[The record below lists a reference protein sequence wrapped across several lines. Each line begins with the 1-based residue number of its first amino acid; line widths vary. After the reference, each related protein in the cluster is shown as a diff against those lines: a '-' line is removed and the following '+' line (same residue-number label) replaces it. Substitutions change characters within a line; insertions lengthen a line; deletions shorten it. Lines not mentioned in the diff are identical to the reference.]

1 MISSAAATSQH
12 LVSKT
17 VINIGEEVNDSG
29 EEVLRRQHSPQ
40 NNEKMFQRNMML
52 AREDFQETASV
63 STFASSE
70 SNENLRRFITKIDIL
85 PSASDK
91 CWPRKNV
98 SIMSI
103 NQDLQ
108 MTFDGN
114 LSDDQ
119 KLVLNIS
126 TDSRESCEKKKIEVE
141 LSNENVNKI
150 MLSGQCSP
158 CDDHLDS
165 GTCSD
170 AEANQ
175 PPPIPPK
182 GVRMNYMRHHMLS
195 DSFCSDASSASSS
208 DSIQFLQGHLLSP
221 DLIRSIDSLKPVKVE
236 KSAPLPTSLLMDI
249 RSRSMIKDE
258 SSSDDDQD
266 HRDYSDLVLCNR
278 DSDGQVTMNFY
289 DHDKSYKFHINEHL
303 TSALDACN
311 LATHDE
317 SDENFAGYKD
327 LTSRTSTIRSAKGTI
342 RGVKNRVKNGIATF
356 LQMQQTTVKV
366 SCTATP
372 TDIRT
377 PISRK
382 LRIFCLNSI
391 TRSIFLIDFPID
403 SRKKSFLLCHF
414 SHSKSALSIDGTM

>member
-1 MISSAAATSQH
+1 MKSSAAASQH
-12 LVSKT
+12 SLSRT
-17 VINIGEEVNDSG
+17 VINIGENDN
-29 EEVLRRQHSPQ
+29 EEILRRQHSPQ
-40 NNEKMFQRNMML
+40 SSETSNEKMFQRNMML
-52 AREDFQETASV
+52 AREEFQETASV

-70 SNENLRRFITKIDIL
+70 SNENLRRFITKINIL
-85 PSASDK
+85 PSVSEK
-91 CWPRKNV
+91 CRPRKNV

-103 NQDLQ
+103 NQEPSLVMVQ
-108 MTFDGN
+108 KAFDGN

-126 TDSRESCEKKKIEVE
+126 TDNREPREKKKIEVE
-141 LSNENVNKI
+141 LSNENVNRI

-182 GVRMNYMRHHMLS
+182 GVRMNYLRHHMLS

-208 DSIQFLQGHLLSP
+208 DSMQFSQTHLLSP
-221 DLIRSIDSLKPVKVE
+221 DLIRSIDIRHKSVKNDP
-236 KSAPLPTSLLMDI
+236 SAPLPTSLLMDI
-249 RSRSMIKDE
+249 RNRSLIKDE
-258 SSSDDDQD
+258 SSSDDEHD

-278 DSDGQVTMNFY
+278 DSGDKLLVDFY
-289 DHDKSYKFHINEHL
+289 DHDKSYKFHMNEHL
-303 TSALDACN
+303 SSALDACN

-327 LTSRTSTIRSAKGTI
+327 LSSRTSTIRSAKGTI

-366 SCTATP
+366 SCTTTRGAF
-372 TDIRT
+372 RT
-377 PISRK
+377 ANTRK
-382 LRIFCLNSI
+382 LKIVCLS
-391 TRSIFLIDFPID
+391 RSIFLIDF
-403 SRKKSFLLCHF
+403 LL
-414 SHSKSALSIDGTM
+414 

>member
-1 MISSAAATSQH
+1 MISSAAASLH
-12 LVSKT
+12 SPSRT
-17 VINIGEEVNDSG
+17 VISIGKNDSEEVA
-29 EEVLRRQHSPQ
+29 RRQHSHPPQ
-40 NNEKMFQRNMML
+40 NIEKMFQRNMML
-52 AREDFQETASV
+52 DREEFQESASV
-63 STFASSE
+63 STFASTE
-70 SNENLRRFITKIDIL
+70 SNENLRRFITKINIL

-103 NQDLQ
+103 NQDLLMMQ
-108 MTFDGN
+108 KTFDGN

-126 TDSRESCEKKKIEVE
+126 TDGRESCEKKKLEVE
-141 LSNENVNKI
+141 LSRENVNRI

-182 GVRMNYMRHHMLS
+182 GVRMNYLRQHMLS

-208 DSIQFLQGHLLSP
+208 DSIQFSQGHLLSP
-221 DLIRSIDSLKPVKVE
+221 ELIRSIDSHKPLKSE
-236 KSAPLPTSLLMDI
+236 ISAPLPTSLLMDI

-258 SSSDDDQD
+258 SSSDDEHDEQC
-266 HRDYSDLVLCNR
+266 DYSDLVLCDR
-278 DSDGQVTMNFY
+278 DRNGKVLVNFY

-303 TSALDACN
+303 SSALDACD

-327 LTSRTSTIRSAKGTI
+327 LNSRTSTIRSAKGTI

-366 SCTATP
+366 SST
-372 TDIRT
+372 
-377 PISRK
+377 
-382 LRIFCLNSI
+382 
-391 TRSIFLIDFPID
+391 
-403 SRKKSFLLCHF
+403 
-414 SHSKSALSIDGTM
+414 